1 MEVKKI
7 FNNLGIHIVGPLLIT
22 PQVFEDSRGVFFENW
37 NKNKI
42 DKLIGPKNF
51 LQDNL
56 SISKK
61 NVLRGLHY
69 QLNPYA
75 QSKLIS
81 TINGSIFDVLVDLR
95 KSSPTYK
102 KWAGINLNSQNKN
115 ILWIPSGFAHG
126 FLSLEDNTIVN
137 YKVDNYWNKKFER
150 SLAWNDKL
158 IEIDWPIKDSLQ
170 KLPNLSQKD
179 SQSPSFNEIEMS
191 GDIFK

>member
-7 FNNLGIHIVGPLLIT
+7 FNNLGTCIDGPLLIT
-22 PQVFEDSRGVFFENW
+22 PEVFEDSRGVFFENW

-42 DKLIGPKNF
+42 NKLIGSNNF

-56 SISKK
+56 SISRK
-61 NVLRGLHY
+61 NVLRGMHY